1 MTEEELRGVVLAEA
15 EKAISELLAKKPA
28 DKAMSLTD
36 IERLALGMGH
46 QMQSKVLKELG
57 QVSQEAHS
65 AEAAVCEGCGR
76 RMQRR
81 GMRHRQVVSEVGE
94 MRLARAYYVCP
105 GCGSSLFPPG

>member
-1 MTEEELRGVVLAEA
+1 MTEEELRRALQAEA
-15 EKAISELLAKKPA
+15 EKAITDLLAKKPA

-36 IERLALGMGH
+36 IEQLALGMGQH
-46 QMQSKVLKELG
+46 MQSKVLEELG

-65 AEAAVCEGCGR
+65 VEAPVCEGCGR

-81 GMRHRQVVSEVGE
+81 GMRYRQVISEVGE
-94 MRLARAYYVCP
+94 MRLARVYYVCP

>member
-1 MTEEELRGVVLAEA
+1 MTEEELRRVLQAEA

-28 DKAMSLTD
+28 DKALSLTD
-36 IERLALGMGH
+36 IERLALGMGQH
-46 QMQSKVLKELG
+46 MQSQVLKELG

-65 AEAAVCEGCGR
+65 AEVPVCEGCGR

-81 GMRHRQVVSEVGE
+81 GTRHRQVVTEVGE
-94 MRLARAYYVCP
+94 MTLERGYYVCP